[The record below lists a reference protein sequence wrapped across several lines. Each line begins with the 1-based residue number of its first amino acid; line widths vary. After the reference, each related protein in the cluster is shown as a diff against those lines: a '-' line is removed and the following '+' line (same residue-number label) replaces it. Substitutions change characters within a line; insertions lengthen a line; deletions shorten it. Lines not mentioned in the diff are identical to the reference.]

1 VHRVDVPRPS
11 SARIGVQLVLVASLL
26 AAVLVPPGTAAGD
39 PSPDPAAVQRT
50 LQLLAGIGSEYREA
64 FDDQGKLIRP
74 LDVDE
79 TRLLLAEVSDLTGRP
94 PMAGDLELQQ
104 LMLGLASVID
114 DKVPPEVV
122 AAFTEVVRRY
132 LIEVTGVHEAIVP
145 PERPSPARG
154 AALFRDNC
162 TGCHGVGGAGDGA
175 DVKQLGITPAN
186 FTDLEFMRGET
197 PRDSFNAITLG
208 RPKNGMPAWG
218 DAFSAQQ
225 IWDLVAYVWS
235 LSSPPASAAAGQRIY
250 AAQCA
255 GCHGPNGDPAES
267 QAASL
272 QRPSRSLAAILD
284 RSEHSDADVF
294 TVVSTG
300 VAGTPMPAFGA
311 TLSEADRWAVV
322 SFLRTLSL
330 AGAPGTD
337 AGALEP
343 DRAAELADV
352 RRVVDAAVEA
362 RRRGD
367 PDAHAIATN
376 AYLRFEPLERFL
388 AEKDAARVEALEQ
401 SFVTFRSALRDPSKG
416 DPDALGRQLSADL
429 DAAAALLRPSG
440 APGSAPAPWPRAGLA
455 ILAGLVLAAGAYLV
469 RIHARRAVPEGDPAS

>member
-1 VHRVDVPRPS
+1 
-11 SARIGVQLVLVASLL
+11 
-26 AAVLVPPGTAAGD
+26 
-39 PSPDPAAVQRT
+39 
-50 LQLLAGIGSEYREA
+50 
-64 FDDQGKLIRP
+64 
-74 LDVDE
+74 
-79 TRLLLAEVSDLTGRP
+79 
-94 PMAGDLELQQ
+94 
-104 LMLGLASVID
+104 
-114 DKVPPEVV
+114 
-122 AAFTEVVRRY
+122 
-132 LIEVTGVHEAIVP
+132 
-145 PERPSPARG
+145 
-154 AALFRDNC
+154 
-162 TGCHGVGGAGDGA
+162 
-175 DVKQLGITPAN
+175 VKQLGITPAN
-186 FTDLEFMRGET
+186 FTDLGFMRGET

-208 RPKNGMPAWG
+208 RPKNGMPTWG

-235 LSSPPASAAAGQRIY
+235 LSSPPGSAAAGERIY

-284 RSEHSDADVF
+284 RAEHSDADVF

-300 VAGTPMPAFGA
+300 VAGTPMPAFAA

-352 RRVVDAAVEA
+352 RRVLDAAVHA
-362 RRRGD
+362 QRRGD

-388 AEKDAARVEALEQ
+388 AEKDEARVRGARAVVRHVPRGASRPLEGRSRCARAAAQRRPRRGRRTPPSQRRPGPGAGALASRGPGPRRRSLSIPDARAPRGSRGRPGVLSRPGDDFLDETTLRSVSTLVRVQTALAKVPPTAAR
-401 SFVTFRSALRDPSKG
+401 TPGG
-416 DPDALGRQLSADL
+416 DVK
-429 DAAAALLRPSG
+429 
-440 APGSAPAPWPRAGLA
+440 
-455 ILAGLVLAAGAYLV
+455 I
-469 RIHARRAVPEGDPAS
+469 